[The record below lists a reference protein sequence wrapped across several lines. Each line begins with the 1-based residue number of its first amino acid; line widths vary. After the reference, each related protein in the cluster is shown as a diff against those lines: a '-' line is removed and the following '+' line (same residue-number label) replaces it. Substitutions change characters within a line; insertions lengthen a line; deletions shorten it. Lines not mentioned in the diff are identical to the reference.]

1 MAEYIGT
8 LRKTNSRLHSCLSK
22 EKKKGNLTSSLID
35 LALTKD
41 YLKKESVLH
50 ALLCDTVTSLLKA
63 ESEKTTNTES
73 NKKTHPKG
81 VRFHPVVLKWCME
94 LANRCVKVG
103 YNLVREIS
111 PIPCM
116 TTVNAYRQS
125 SKSYDPISVEN
136 LQAFSQE
143 LDRRNCKGIGGI
155 HWDEIYIKKGIK
167 VCARTNE
174 LIGFEDF
181 NIPGSLTEAIKDME
195 SSSNICNNES
205 SETCISATE
214 TNISSE
220 ESCCSDEE
228 GPVIQETKPLA
239 KIILQFFSL
248 PLNGILHGLLLACH
262 FIR

>member
-1 MAEYIGT
+1 ME
-8 LRKTNSRLHSCLSK
+8 LPKNV
-22 EKKKGNLTSSLID
+22 NLTASNLTSLID

-81 VRFHPVVLKWCME
+81 MRFHPVVLKWCVE
-94 LANRCVKVG
+94 LANWCGKGG
-103 YNLVREIS
+103 YNLVREIL

-125 SKSYDPISVEN
+125 SKCYDPISVEN
-136 LQAFSQE
+136 LQGFSQE

-155 HWDEIYIKKGIK
+155 HWNEIYIKKGIK

-205 SETCISATE
+205 SET
-214 TNISSE
+214 
-220 ESCCSDEE
+220 
-228 GPVIQETKPLA
+228 
-239 KIILQFFSL
+239 
-248 PLNGILHGLLLACH
+248 
-262 FIR
+262 